1 MGSIAPQL
9 LAQKISA
16 NIRKGKRTILYD
28 AIKSVGYPHSVA
40 RKPKLVTETLAFKK
54 AFALENKD
62 IVQGLDLEIA
72 RIQLALSRK
81 NLSKEEYKTLVQAFD
96 IQVKN
101 KQLLSGGSTAN
112 VAIKVAISEHIAGK
126 YDKSPSDD
134 VENGST
140 EPHK

>member
-16 NIRKGKRTILYD
+16 NIRKGKRTVLYD

-54 AFALENKD
+54 AFALESKD
-62 IVQGLDLEIA
+62 IVKELDKEIV
-72 RIQLALSRK
+72 RIQLAMADK

-96 IQVKN
+96 VQVKN
-101 KQLLSGGSTAN
+101 KQLLSGGSTSN
-112 VAIKVAISEHIAGK
+112 VAIKVAISEHIADK
-126 YDKSPSDD
+126 YDKNDD
-134 VENGST
+134 DSVKNGST
-140 EPHK
+140 EPL